1 MLVLRQQQDEMNSVT
16 ANEVCRVALTDA
28 ATIAPENSSAG
39 MCTVA
44 SLQDEFGHFLNTV
57 I

>member
-16 ANEVCRVALTDA
+16 ANEVALTDA

-44 SLQDEFGHFLNTV
+44 SLQDEFGHFFNTV